1 MTSHQHFPPPPT
13 HSEPFETR
21 KISYEMISSSRL
33 SSYPIF
39 SHKTPSI
46 HYSGCLWG
54 RRMKGH
60 KKKITW
66 NVVPSPFTRYVF
78 PHVNHN
84 WEQHES
90 IWLRSESIHRTQW
103 QKSQA
108 EPYFN
113 RTISSHMFYFS
124 FTDDGVFQ
132 RWYTLLPPSNSKEGE
147 RSLGSENRVTA
158 RPASLC
164 IELDRSYF
172 GSAVV
177 LVRPV
182 RRREGWG
189 GPILFSW
196 HQYETWKEEK
206 EPILIIEIG
215 RIRNRNTF
223 YSANLPARPACF
235 NHDVICIDQL
245 VDLFLTGSRL

>member
-1 MTSHQHFPPPPT
+1 
-13 HSEPFETR
+13 
-21 KISYEMISSSRL
+21 MISSSRL

-66 NVVPSPFTRYVF
+66 NVVPLPFTRYVF

-90 IWLRSESIHRTQW
+90 IWLRSESIHRTQL

-113 RTISSHMFYFS
+113 RTFSSHMFYFS

-177 LVRPV
+177 SVRPV

-189 GPILFSW
+189 THSFFVTPVW
-196 HQYETWKEEK
+196 DVE
-206 EPILIIEIG
+206 G
-215 RIRNRNTF
+215 RKRANSNYRNRSDPKPEHFFTRQIFPPGRRVSTMTSSVSINWLTF
-223 YSANLPARPACF
+223 SLPDRDYKPW
-235 NHDVICIDQL
+235 L
-245 VDLFLTGSRL
+245 S